1 MITAIIPAAGLASR
15 MGQNKLLMCFGGK
28 SLIEHAVDTL
38 MTSGVDEIVVVL
50 GHEANLVRS
59 RLEGK
64 SVRFVENPDYRAGL
78 STSVR
83 TGMEAAPKGS
93 DAMMI
98 YLADQPLLES
108 DEIKRLIQ
116 AFAEAKRA
124 GKSIVVPFFG
134 NKRGNPVI
142 LDASYREMVLDIAGD
157 VGCRRIIKRHPEKV
171 FAVQM
176 ETDHVV
182 RDVDT
187 PEDFLRVRGEERIHH
202 RDTEIAK
209 GAE

>member
-1 MITAIIPAAGLASR
+1 
-15 MGQNKLLMCFGGK
+15 
-28 SLIEHAVDTL
+28 
-38 MTSGVDEIVVVL
+38 
-50 GHEANLVRS
+50 
-59 RLEGK
+59 
-64 SVRFVENPDYRAGL
+64 
-78 STSVR
+78 
-83 TGMEAAPKGS
+83 
-93 DAMMI
+93 
-98 YLADQPLLES
+98 
-108 DEIKRLIQ
+108 
-116 AFAEAKRA
+116 
-124 GKSIVVPFFG
+124 
-134 NKRGNPVI
+134 
-142 LDASYREMVLDIAGD
+142 LDIAGD